1 MKITPSIL
9 TQIQEHPQLSITDK
23 TTILNTLKPYIYN
36 EILYVELHAILN
48 KYNIKNIYISDEK

>member
-9 TQIQEHPQLSITDK
+9 IQIQEHPQLSIPEK
-23 TTILNTLKPYIYN
+23 ITILNTLKPYIYN
-36 EILYVELHAILN
+36 EISHMELHAILN